1 MDRLDNS
8 MFKRMFRVDCAT
20 FDEILIT
27 IEPFLEQK
35 EMEKAIKS
43 SGSPNRNKTRLAGG
57 SYIDLCFAWG
67 IGKSTFYSERGVLWP
82 TIEAIDMAYEI
93 GLPLHDVDQ

>member
-1 MDRLDNS
+1 
-8 MFKRMFRVDCAT
+8 MFKCMFRVDRAT

-35 EMEKAIKS
+35 KVEKAINS
-43 SGSPNRNKTRLAGG
+43 SSSPISNKTRLAVTFRWLAGG

-67 IGKSTFYSERGVLWP
+67 IGKSTILVNEVFY
-82 TIEAIDMAYEI
+82 
-93 GLPLHDVDQ
+93 GLPSKP